1 MVIDLLGLH
10 LGRKGSVQEEKVG
23 GYQDTVTRPTRP
35 PSPRCRAM
43 PLHCLSPRQLAVRA
57 LGYKNCYHT
66 INIVWLLT
74 YETSL

>member
-10 LGRKGSVQEEKVG
+10 LGQKGSAQDEKVG
-23 GYQDTVTRPTRP
+23 GYQDMVTRPTRL
-35 PSPRCRAM
+35 PSPRCQAM
-43 PLHCLSPRQLAVRA
+43 PLRCLSPQQLAVCA

-74 YETSL
+74 YETSM